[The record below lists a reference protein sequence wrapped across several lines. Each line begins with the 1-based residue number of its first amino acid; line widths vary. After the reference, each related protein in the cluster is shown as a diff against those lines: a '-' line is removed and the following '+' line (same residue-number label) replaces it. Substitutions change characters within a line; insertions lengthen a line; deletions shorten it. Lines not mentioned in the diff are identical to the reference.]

1 MEKVFKLFEFNE
13 YVQISEAG
21 TSAERQETGL
31 ITSIK
36 NAVKAA
42 GGPIKM
48 ITQGVTLNGITD
60 ASKYTGRT
68 AGGNEPLTD
77 VVIYMDKKE
86 VNVSMKGESAPS
98 LAGGGFKGIENIIPG
113 LGKRFI
119 EAVYDWATKNVIP
132 GEKMPDV
139 YGRIP
144 EDVVL
149 KLLEGNKATGGPID
163 AIYVGPMTVN
173 SVYRGDIL
181 KIEDGAL
188 MNVKDYAKR
197 YEFFLRMRARRE
209 DQVFD
214 PESKSKDG
222 TPKIYSKSAKGDS
235 AGRIVVSNA
244 APKNANIIDF

>member
-1 MEKVFKLFEFNE
+1 MDNTFKLYEFYE
-13 YVQISEAG
+13 YVKVLEAG
-21 TSAERQETGL
+21 ASAERQETGL

-36 NAVKAA
+36 NAVRDAK
-42 GGPIKM
+42 GPIKM
-48 ITQGVTLNGITD
+48 ITQGITLNSVTD

-68 AGGNEPLTD
+68 SGGNEPLTD
-77 VVIYMDKKE
+77 VVIYLDKKE

-98 LAGGGFKGIENIIPG
+98 LAGGGFKGIEDIIPG
-113 LGKRFI
+113 LGKKFI
-119 EAVYDWATKNVIP
+119 EAVYDWAKKNVKP
-132 GEKMPDV
+132 GEKMPDI
-139 YGRIP
+139 YGRIS

-149 KLLEGNKATGGPID
+149 KLLQGNTSTGGPIH

-173 SVYRGDIL
+173 SVYKGNIL

-188 MNVKDYAKR
+188 MNIKDYAKK

-222 TPKIYSKSAKGDS
+222 TPRIYSKSTKGDS
-235 AGRIVVSNA
+235 SGRVVVANST
-244 APKNANIIDF
+244 PKNATIIDF